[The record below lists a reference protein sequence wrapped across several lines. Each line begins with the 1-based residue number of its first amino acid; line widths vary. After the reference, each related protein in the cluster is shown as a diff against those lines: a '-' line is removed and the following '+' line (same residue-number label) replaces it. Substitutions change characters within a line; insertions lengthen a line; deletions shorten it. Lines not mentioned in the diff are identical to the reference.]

1 MVSSTVTQAIGLH
14 ANISHSLFFFSE
26 RRSHLAKLG
35 TKVFFNLLILFGRDF
50 QVLSDECCEVWPR
63 EGEGR
68 ISLTDRV
75 STAGHTREETT

>member
-14 ANISHSLFFFSE
+14 ANISHSLFFP
-26 RRSHLAKLG
+26 RKDVLIWRSLEPR
-35 TKVFFNLLILFGRDF
+35 FFFYLLILFGRDF
-50 QVLSDECCEVWPR
+50 QVLSDECCEVRPR